1 MSRLYL
7 PTTHTMRCFQVSA
20 KHLSFT
26 LAAEELNLTQSAISK
41 QVALLEGSLQVQLFI
56 RHRQKLELSPA
67 GSTYLAHVNQILR
80 KIEETSKEMLSYGA
94 FEEVIRIAS
103 HPSLCAAWLVRA
115 LKGFTAHYGDIQ
127 LSFYEQLM
135 PYDPADVDTDIAF
148 VYGYGGWHGM
158 EAVPLFDEEL
168 IPVCHPDVLAKNEG
182 KDEIDIY
189 FNTRLIEC
197 RSRLNTWDQ
206 FFGRF
211 SQIYPDGYRSLLFER
226 WSSCI
231 SAAKTGCGLAL
242 VPKVLVE
249 SDLACGTLVP
259 ASHHRLHGLGSYYMT
274 YQKSHSAEPKVKMV
288 RDWILTYLGKRY
300 EDFDWS
306 SGAFEVTDQDA

>member
-41 QVALLEGSLQVQLFI
+41 QVALLESSLQVQLFI
-56 RHRQKLELSPA
+56 RNRQKLELTPA
-67 GSTYLAHVNQILR
+67 GSTYLAHVNSILR
-80 KIEETSKEMLSYGA
+80 KIEETSKEMLSYGV
-94 FEEVIRIAS
+94 FEDVIKIAS
-103 HPSLCAAWLVRA
+103 QPSLCSAWLVKA
-115 LKGFTAHYGDIQ
+115 LKGFTAHYGNVQ
-127 LSFYEQLM
+127 LSFYEQIE
-135 PYDPADVDTDIAF
+135 PYDPADVEVDVAF
-148 VYGYGGWHGM
+148 IYGYGGWHDM
-158 EAVPLFDEEL
+158 EAIELFEEEM
-168 IPVCHPDVLAKNEG
+168 IPVCHPDILKKNAD
-182 KDEIDIY
+182 KPEIDIY
-189 FNTRLIEC
+189 YSTRLIEC

-211 SQIYPDGYRSLLFER
+211 TQIYPDGYRSLLFEC

-249 SDLACGTLVP
+249 AELQNGTLVP
-259 ASHHRLHGLGSYYMT
+259 ASSHRLTGLGSYYMA
-274 YQKSHSAEPKVKMV
+274 YLKSHSSEPKIKIV
-288 RDWILTYLGKRY
+288 RNWILDYLEK
-300 EDFDWS
+300 D
-306 SGAFEVTDQDA
+306 VDQH

>member
-41 QVALLEGSLQVQLFI
+41 QVALLESSLQVQLFV

-67 GSTYLAHVNQILR
+67 GSTYLAHVNAILR
-80 KIEETSKEMLSYGA
+80 RIEETSKEMLSYGA

-103 HPSLCAAWLVRA
+103 HPSLCSAWLVRA

-127 LSFYEQLM
+127 LSFYEQVI
-135 PYDPADVDTDIAF
+135 PYDPTEVEADVAF
-148 VYGYGGWHGM
+148 VYGFGGWHDM
-158 EAVPLFDEEL
+158 EAVELFDEEM
-168 IPVCHPDVLAKNEG
+168 IPVCHPDTLAKNAG
-182 KDEIDIY
+182 KDEIEIY
-189 FNTRLIEC
+189 FTTRLIEC

-206 FFGRF
+206 FFERF
-211 SQIYPDGYRSLLFER
+211 NQIYPDGYRSLLFER

-231 SAAKTGCGLAL
+231 SAAKTGCGIAL

-249 SDLACGTLVP
+249 ADIACGALVP
-259 ASHHRLHGLGSYYMT
+259 ASSHRLSGLGSYYMT
-274 YQKSHSAEPKVKMV
+274 YLKSHSSEPKVKMV
-288 RDWILTYLGKRY
+288 RDWILNYLGK
-300 EDFDWS
+300 
-306 SGAFEVTDQDA
+306 TDEKPVA

>member
-41 QVALLEGSLQVQLFI
+41 QVALLESSLQVQLFV

-67 GSTYLAHVNQILR
+67 GSTYLSHVNSILR
-80 KIEETSKEMLSYGA
+80 RIEETSKEMLSYGA
-94 FEEVIRIAS
+94 FEEVIKIAS
-103 HPSLCAAWLVRA
+103 HPSLCSAWLVQA

-127 LSFYEQLM
+127 LSFYEQIM
-135 PYDPADVDTDIAF
+135 PYDPSEVDADVAF
-148 VYGYGGWHGM
+148 VYGYGGWHDM
-158 EAVPLFDEEL
+158 EAVELFNEEM
-168 IPVCHPDVLAKNEG
+168 IPVCHPDVLAQNAG
-182 KDEIDIY
+182 KEEIDIY
-189 FNTRLIEC
+189 FTTRLIEC

-206 FFGRF
+206 FFERF
-211 SQIYPDGYRSLLFER
+211 NQIYPDGYRSLLFER
-226 WSSCI
+226 WSACI

-242 VPKVLVE
+242 VPKILVE

-259 ASHHRLHGLGSYYMT
+259 ASSHRLNGLGSYYMT
-274 YQKSHSAEPKVKMV
+274 YLKSHSAEPKVKMV
-288 RDWILTYLGKRY
+288 RDWILTYLDREY
-300 EDFDWS
+300 EMS
-306 SGAFEVTDQDA
+306 T

>member
-41 QVALLEGSLQVQLFI
+41 QVALLESSLQVQLFI

-67 GSTYLAHVNQILR
+67 GSTYLSHVNLILR

-94 FEEVIRIAS
+94 FEEVIKIAS
-103 HPSLCAAWLVRA
+103 HPSLCAAWLVQA

-135 PYDPADVDTDIAF
+135 PYDPSEVTADVAF
-148 VYGYGGWHGM
+148 VYGYGGWHDI
-158 EAVPLFDEEL
+158 EAVPLFHEEL
-168 IPVCHPDVLAKNEG
+168 IPVCHPDTYARNEDN
-182 KDEIDIY
+182 DEIDIY

-206 FFGRF
+206 FFERF
-211 SQIYPDGYRSLLFER
+211 NQIYPDGYRSLLFER

-231 SAAKTGCGLAL
+231 SAAKTGCGIAL

-249 SDLACGTLVP
+249 ADLKSGALVA
-259 ASHHRLHGLGSYYMT
+259 ASSHRLHGLGSYYMT
-274 YQKSHSAEPKVKMV
+274 YLKSHSAEPKVKMV
-288 RDWILTYLGKRY
+288 RDWILSYLGTTY
-300 EDFDWS
+300 EDVMAES
-306 SGAFEVTDQDA
+306 